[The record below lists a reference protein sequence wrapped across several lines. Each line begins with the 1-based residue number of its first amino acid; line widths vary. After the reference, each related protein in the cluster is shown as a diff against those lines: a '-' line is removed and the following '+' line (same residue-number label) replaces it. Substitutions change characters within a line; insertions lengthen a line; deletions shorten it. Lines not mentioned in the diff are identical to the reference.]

1 MSHRRAHTTPEAA
14 LQNSPSCCADTA
26 LWPGPSSSLPGPG
39 HNAVSAQH
47 EGEFCKAASGV
58 VCARRCDIRRHQLGG
73 TRQQLLD
80 QDPKLEAGQG
90 IHACPGAPLARLE
103 LRILIEELLARTT
116 ELVPADVTPAR
127 AHYPGSGFAE
137 LPLVLR

>member
-80 QDPKLEAGQG
+80 QDPKLEACQG
-90 IHACPGAPLARLE
+90 CAGAGVDALAVQQVVRRVAVE
-103 LRILIEELLARTT
+103 P
-116 ELVPADVTPAR
+116 ELVGVAEDGLVTV
-127 AHYPGSGFAE
+127 G
-137 LPLVLR
+137 